1 MGPVRSL
8 AGADSVVLVPSIPA
22 ATVWASSQTQ
32 PVSVV
37 CYLSMWLPQVSLDD
51 LRSLRGAVP
60 EDSRLFFVEPTASVG
75 LAHRIQRWG
84 RVILTKRL
92 GLAFHRDIPV
102 LLRASGWE
110 PTSVL
115 RFSVGY
121 PASVLTFVAGEARA
135 Y

>member
-1 MGPVRSL
+1 MG
-8 AGADSVVLVPSIPA
+8 SIPA
-22 ATVWASSQTQ
+22 VTEWATSTTQ

-37 CYLSMWLPQVSLDD
+37 CYLSLWQPWVSVSE
-51 LRSLRGAVP
+51 LRALRAAVP
-60 EDSRLFFVEPTASVG
+60 EESRLFFVEPTASVG
-75 LAHRIQRWG
+75 VAHRIQRWG
-84 RVILTKRL
+84 KVILTKRL

-102 LLRASGWE
+102 LLRKSGWE

-121 PASVLTFVAGEARA
+121 PASVLTFVSGEARA

>member
-1 MGPVRSL
+1 M
-8 AGADSVVLVPSIPA
+8 
-22 ATVWASSQTQ
+22 Q

-37 CYLSMWLPQVSLDD
+37 CYLALWSPPVSPSQLEA
-51 LRSLRGAVP
+51 LRAAVP
-60 EDSRLFFVEPTASVG
+60 EESRLFFVEPSASVG
-75 LAHRIQRWG
+75 LANRIQRWG
-84 RVILTKRL
+84 KVILTKRL

-102 LLRASGWE
+102 LLRESGWE
-110 PTSVL
+110 PTSVF